1 MTVTPMAITKA
12 VPFMMAIFLLL
23 TPSLLA
29 AQAPTTVTGKPDGA
43 VSEARVAGETNDA
56 AEIAQKLTNPLAA
69 MVPTRPG
76 KGNLTRH

>member
-1 MTVTPMAITKA
+1 MTVMPMAIAKA
-12 VPFMMAIFLLL
+12 VPFVMAVFLLL

-29 AQAPTTVTGKPDGA
+29 AQAPTTVAGKPDGA
-43 VSEARVAGETNDA
+43 VSEAPVAGETS